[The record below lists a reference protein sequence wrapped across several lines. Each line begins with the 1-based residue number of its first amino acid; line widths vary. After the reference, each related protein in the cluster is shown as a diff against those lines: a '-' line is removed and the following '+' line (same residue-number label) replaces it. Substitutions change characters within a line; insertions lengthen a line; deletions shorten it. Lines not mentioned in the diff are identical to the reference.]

1 MKKILLILC
10 IVHCALCIQ
19 LLAQEVTGGNF
30 TGSVIDDKGEPVI
43 GAEIFWL
50 NTTIGAVTDIDGN
63 FTIPMT
69 ADSHHLVFNYLSY
82 KSDTVDITKASM
94 PLVVQMSE
102 DTKELQEVTVAARG
116 ATTIASRV
124 SALQTT
130 KITGAELC
138 KAACCN
144 LSESFETNASVDVA
158 YADAA
163 TGAKTIK
170 LLGLSGT
177 YVQLLTENTPGVRGL
192 AQNYGMEYIPGAW
205 MESIQVSKGTSSV
218 INGYEATTG
227 QINVEYLKPQTQDP
241 IALNGMV
248 STSLRAELNA
258 TGGWDINEKW
268 STGVLAHYKNES
280 MEHDTNGD
288 GFMDLPKGQQANL
301 LNRWYMKDGNYTGQY
316 LVRGL
321 YDERN
326 GGQTMQY
333 VADNNIAD
341 PYQIGIRTWRM
352 DAFMKQGYVFDE
364 AKGTSIG
371 IITSGSYHNQHNIY
385 GHRVYDG
392 VQGNFYLNAMFQ
404 TYFDETDKHK
414 ITAGLSLNYDNYN
427 EVMTLCNN
435 AQCTTNG
442 LELQRKMHNAQ
453 LVVDGK
459 EHSVL
464 DMTRDEI
471 TSGVF
476 AEYSLKVD
484 EKLSLL
490 AGVRG
495 DYSTQYGFFVTPRF
509 NVRYSPWEWWNLRG
523 SVGMGYRSPNLLSD
537 HASVLPSSRQ
547 IIIENDVLNQER
559 AVNAGASTTFYIPIV
574 GRELQ
579 ITADYYYTHFLECM
593 VVDMD
598 SDPHTVIFSNLT
610 EEGVEGGKKP
620 RSYAGNFQV
629 EASMEVLKGWTMT
642 LAYRMSDV
650 KSTINGELR
659 EKPLTNRFKA
669 LITTSYMTP
678 LKHWQFDVTAQFN
691 GGGRMPDNFYK
702 GDETLRPSWTI
713 DRGNGQ
719 YDFPWHAQLMAQVT
733 RYFRTWSIYVGGENI
748 TNFTQ
753 DTPIIGASDPYS
765 PNFDASMAWGPIHGW
780 KVYAGF
786 RWALNRK
793 EN

>member
-1 MKKILLILC
+1 MIILC
-10 IVHCALCIQ
+10 VMHCALCID
-19 LLAQEVTGGNF
+19 LKAQESTGGSLS
-30 TGSVIDDKGEPVI
+30 GSVIDENGEPVI

-50 NTTIGAVTDIDGN
+50 NSTIGAVTDIDGN

-69 ADSHHLVFNYLSY
+69 VDSHHLVFNYLSY
-82 KSDTVDITKASM
+82 KADTVDITKASM

-116 ATTIASRV
+116 ASTIASRV

-301 LNRWYMKDGNYTGQY
+301 LNRWYMKNGNYTGQY

-326 GGQTMQY
+326 GGQTMKY
-333 VADNNIAD
+333 IDENGIAD
-341 PYQIGIRTWRM
+341 PYKIGIRTWRM

-371 IITSGSYHNQHNIY
+371 IIASGSYHNQHNLY

-414 ITAGLSLNYDNYN
+414 ITAGLSLNYDNYK
-427 EVMTLCNN
+427 EGMISDKAEFILSYDNN
-435 AQCTTNG
+435 PMGDSPDAPAG
-442 LELQRKMHNAQ
+442 LPLGDYTK
-453 LVVDGK
+453 L
-459 EHSVL
+459 L
-464 DMTRDEI
+464 DMTRDEW
-471 TSGVF
+471 TPGVF

-547 IIIENDVLNQER
+547 IIIESSVLNQER
-559 AVNAGASTTFYIPIV
+559 AVNAGASTTFYIPIA

-598 SDPHTVIFSNLT
+598 SDPHAVIFSNLT
-610 EEGVEGGKKP
+610 AETSETNKKP

-702 GDETLRPSWTI
+702 SDESLRPSWTI
-713 DRGNGQ
+713 DRGHGQ

-753 DTPIIGASDPYS
+753 DTPIIGAGNPYGQ
-765 PNFDASMAWGPIHGW
+765 NFDASMAWGPIHGW

-793 EN
+793 EK

>member
-1 MKKILLILC
+1 MKKILMTLLC
-10 IVHCALCIQ
+10 IMHCALCIQ
-19 LLAQEVTGGNF
+19 LLAQEATGGNF
-30 TGSVIDDKGEPVI
+30 TGSVIDDNGEPVI

-69 ADSHHLVFNYLSY
+69 ADSHHLIFNYLSY
-82 KSDTVDITKASM
+82 KADTVDITKASM

-301 LNRWYMKDGNYTGQY
+301 LNRWYMKDGAYTGQY

-326 GGQTMQY
+326 GGQTMKF
-333 VADNNIAD
+333 VAENGITD
-341 PYQIGIRTWRM
+341 PYKIGIRTWRM

-371 IITSGSYHNQHNIY
+371 IIASGSYHNQHNIY
-385 GHRVYDG
+385 GHRIYDG

-435 AQCTTNG
+435 AQCT
-442 LELQRKMHNAQ
+442 MH
-453 LVVDGK
+453 
-459 EHSVL
+459 
-464 DMTRDEI
+464 
-471 TSGVF
+471 
-476 AEYSLKVD
+476 SL
-484 EKLSLL
+484 
-490 AGVRG
+490 
-495 DYSTQYGFFVTPRF
+495 
-509 NVRYSPWEWWNLRG
+509 
-523 SVGMGYRSPNLLSD
+523 
-537 HASVLPSSRQ
+537 
-547 IIIENDVLNQER
+547 
-559 AVNAGASTTFYIPIV
+559 
-574 GRELQ
+574 
-579 ITADYYYTHFLECM
+579 
-593 VVDMD
+593 
-598 SDPHTVIFSNLT
+598 
-610 EEGVEGGKKP
+610 
-620 RSYAGNFQV
+620 
-629 EASMEVLKGWTMT
+629 
-642 LAYRMSDV
+642 
-650 KSTINGELR
+650 
-659 EKPLTNRFKA
+659 
-669 LITTSYMTP
+669 
-678 LKHWQFDVTAQFN
+678 
-691 GGGRMPDNFYK
+691 
-702 GDETLRPSWTI
+702 
-713 DRGNGQ
+713 
-719 YDFPWHAQLMAQVT
+719 
-733 RYFRTWSIYVGGENI
+733 
-748 TNFTQ
+748 
-753 DTPIIGASDPYS
+753 
-765 PNFDASMAWGPIHGW
+765 
-780 KVYAGF
+780 
-786 RWALNRK
+786 
-793 EN
+793 

>member
-1 MKKILLILC
+1 MIILC

-19 LLAQEVTGGNF
+19 LLAQESTGGSLS
-30 TGSVIDDKGEPVI
+30 GSVIDDKGEPVI

-69 ADSHHLVFNYLSY
+69 VDSHHLVFSYLSY
-82 KSDTVDITKASM
+82 KADTIDITKATM

-116 ATTIASRV
+116 ASTIASRV

-192 AQNYGMEYIPGAW
+192 AQNFGMEYIPGAW

-326 GGQTMQY
+326 GGQTQKY
-333 VADNNIAD
+333 IRENNITD
-341 PYQIGIRTWRM
+341 PYGIGIRTWRL

-371 IITSGSYHNQHNIY
+371 IITSGSYHNQQNMY

-392 VQGNFYLNAMFQ
+392 AQGNFYLNAMFQ

-414 ITAGLSLNYDNYN
+414 ITAGLSLNYDNYY
-427 EVMTLCNN
+427 EVMTS
-435 AQCTTNG
+435 
-442 LELQRKMHNAQ
+442 
-453 LVVDGK
+453 DK
-459 EHSVL
+459 EEFKIPTMESAKKTL
-464 DMTRDEI
+464 NMTRQEW
-471 TSGVF
+471 TPGVF

-495 DYSTQYGFFVTPRF
+495 DYSTQYGFFITPRF

-547 IIIENDVLNQER
+547 IIIEHNSKLNQER
-559 AVNAGASTTFYIPIV
+559 AVNAGASTTFYIPIA

-598 SDPHTVIFSNLT
+598 SDPHAVIFSNLT
-610 EEGVEGGKKP
+610 AETSETNKKP

-629 EASMEVLKGWTMT
+629 EASMEILKGWTMT

-650 KSTINGELR
+650 KTTINGELR

-702 GDETLRPSWTI
+702 GDESLRPSWTI

-753 DTPIIGASDPYS
+753 DTPIIGASQPYS

-793 EN
+793 E

>member
-1 MKKILLILC
+1 MKKIVMIILC

-19 LLAQEVTGGNF
+19 LLAQESTGGSLS
-30 TGSVIDDKGEPVI
+30 GSVIDDNGEPVI

-69 ADSHHLVFNYLSY
+69 VDSHHLVFSYLSY

-94 PLVVQMSE
+94 PLIVQMSE

-116 ATTIASRV
+116 ASTIASRV

-192 AQNYGMEYIPGAW
+192 AQNFGMEYIPGAW

-326 GGQTMQY
+326 GGQTQKY
-333 VADNNIAD
+333 IRENNITD
-341 PYQIGIRTWRM
+341 PYGIGIRTWRL

-371 IITSGSYHNQHNIY
+371 IITSGSYHNQHNVY

-392 VQGNFYLNAMFQ
+392 AQGNFYLNAMFQ

-414 ITAGLSLNYDNYN
+414 ITAGLSLNYDNYY
-427 EVMTLCNN
+427 EVMTS
-435 AQCTTNG
+435 
-442 LELQRKMHNAQ
+442 
-453 LVVDGK
+453 DK
-459 EHSVL
+459 EEFKIPTMESAKKTL
-464 DMTRDEI
+464 NMTRQEW
-471 TSGVF
+471 TPGLF

-547 IIIENDVLNQER
+547 IIIEHNSKLNQER
-559 AVNAGASTTFYIPIV
+559 AVNAGASTTFYIPIA

-598 SDPHTVIFSNLT
+598 SDPHAVIFSNLT
-610 EEGVEGGKKP
+610 AETSETNKKP

-629 EASMEVLKGWTMT
+629 EASMEILKGWTMT

-650 KSTINGELR
+650 KTTINGELR

-702 GDETLRPSWTI
+702 GDESLRPSWTI

-753 DTPIIGASDPYS
+753 DTPIIGASQPYS

-793 EN
+793 E

>member
-10 IVHCALCIQ
+10 IVHCALCIG
-19 LLAQEVTGGNF
+19 LKAQEATGGNF
-30 TGSVIDDKGEPVI
+30 TGSVVDDKGEAVI

-50 NTTIGAVTDIDGN
+50 NTTIGAVTDIEGN

-69 ADSHHLVFNYLSY
+69 ADSHHLVFKYLSY
-82 KSDTVDITKASM
+82 KSDTVDITTTSI
-94 PLVVQMSE
+94 PLIVVMNEETQ
-102 DTKELQEVTVAARG
+102 ELQEVMVAARG
-116 ATTIASRV
+116 ASMIANRV

-192 AQNYGMEYIPGAW
+192 AQNFGMEYIPGAW

-301 LNRWYMKDGNYTGQY
+301 LNRWYMKTGNYTGQY

-326 GGQTMQY
+326 GGQTHKY
-333 VADNNIAD
+333 IAANNITD
-341 PYQIGIRTWRM
+341 PYRIGIKTWRL
-352 DAFMKQGYVFDE
+352 DAFTKQGYVFDE

-371 IITSGSYHNQHNIY
+371 IITSGSYHNQENIY
-385 GHRVYDG
+385 GHRDYMG
-392 VQGNFYLNAMFQ
+392 AQGNFYLNAMFQ

-414 ITAGLSLNYDNYN
+414 ITAGLSLNYDNYY

-435 AQCTTNG
+435 AQCT
-442 LELQRKMHNAQ
+442 MHNTQ

-464 DMTRDEI
+464 DMTRDEW
-471 TSGVF
+471 TPGVF

-547 IIIENDVLNQER
+547 IIIENSVLNQER
-559 AVNAGASTTFYIPIV
+559 AVNAGASTTFYIPIA

-598 SDPHTVIFSNLT
+598 SDPYSVIFSNLT
-610 EEGVEGGKKP
+610 AEGVEGGKKP

-702 GDETLRPSWTI
+702 GDESLRPSWTL

-753 DTPIIGASDPYS
+753 DTPIIGASEPYS

-793 EN
+793 E

>member
-1 MKKILLILC
+1 MIILC

-19 LLAQEVTGGNF
+19 LLAQESTGGSLS
-30 TGSVIDDKGEPVI
+30 GSVIDDKGEPVI

-69 ADSHHLVFNYLSY
+69 VDSHHLVFSYLSY
-82 KSDTVDITKASM
+82 KADTIDITKATM

-116 ATTIASRV
+116 ASTIASRV

-192 AQNYGMEYIPGAW
+192 AQNFGMEYIPGAW

-326 GGQTMQY
+326 GGQTQKY
-333 VADNNIAD
+333 IDENGIKD
-341 PYQIGIRTWRM
+341 PYHIGIRTWRL

-371 IITSGSYHNQHNIY
+371 IITSGSYHNQQNVY

-392 VQGNFYLNAMFQ
+392 AQGNFYLNAMFQ

-414 ITAGLSLNYDNYN
+414 ITAGLSLNYDNYY

-435 AQCTTNG
+435 AQCT
-442 LELQRKMHNAQ
+442 MHNAQ
-453 LVVDGK
+453 LIVNGT
-459 EHSVL
+459 ENSTL
-464 DMTRDEI
+464 DMTRDEW
-471 TSGVF
+471 TPGLF

-490 AGVRG
+490 AGIRG
-495 DYSTQYGFFVTPRF
+495 DYSSQYGFFVTPRF

-547 IIIENDVLNQER
+547 IIIENSVLNQER
-559 AVNAGASTTFYIPIV
+559 AVNAGASTTFYIPIA

-598 SDPHTVIFSNLT
+598 SDPHSVIFSNLT

-629 EASMEVLKGWTMT
+629 EASMEILKGWTMT

-650 KSTINGELR
+650 KTTINGELR

-702 GDETLRPSWTI
+702 GDESLRPSWTI

-753 DTPIIGASDPYS
+753 DTPIIGASQPYS

-793 EN
+793 EK

>member
-1 MKKILLILC
+1 MKKIVMIILC

-19 LLAQEVTGGNF
+19 VLAQESTGGSLS
-30 TGSVIDDKGEPVI
+30 GSVIDDNGEPVI

-69 ADSHHLVFNYLSY
+69 VDSHHLVFSYLSY

-94 PLVVQMSE
+94 PLIVQMSE

-116 ATTIASRV
+116 ASTIASRV

-192 AQNYGMEYIPGAW
+192 AQNFGMEYIPGAW

-326 GGQTMQY
+326 GGQTQKY
-333 VADNNIAD
+333 IRENNITD
-341 PYQIGIRTWRM
+341 PYGIGIRTWRL

-371 IITSGSYHNQHNIY
+371 IITSGSYHNQQNVY

-392 VQGNFYLNAMFQ
+392 AQGNFYLNAMFQ

-414 ITAGLSLNYDNYN
+414 ITAGLSLNYDNYY
-427 EVMTLCNN
+427 EVMTS
-435 AQCTTNG
+435 
-442 LELQRKMHNAQ
+442 
-453 LVVDGK
+453 DK
-459 EHSVL
+459 EEFKIPTMESAKKTL
-464 DMTRDEI
+464 NMTRQEW
-471 TSGVF
+471 TPGVF

-547 IIIENDVLNQER
+547 IIIEHNSRLNQER
-559 AVNAGASTTFYIPIV
+559 AVNAGASTTFYIPIA

-598 SDPHTVIFSNLT
+598 SDPHSVIFSNLT
-610 EEGVEGGKKP
+610 SETSETNKKP

-629 EASMEVLKGWTMT
+629 EASMEILKGWTMT

-650 KSTINGELR
+650 KTTINGELR

-702 GDETLRPSWTI
+702 GDESLRPSWTI

-753 DTPIIGASDPYS
+753 DTPIIGASQPYS

-793 EN
+793 EK

>member
-1 MKKILLILC
+1 MKKILLAILC
-10 IVHCALCIQ
+10 IACCAMCIN
-19 LLAQEVTGGNF
+19 LNAQESTGG
-30 TGSVIDDKGEPVI
+30 TLSGSVIDDKGEPVI

-69 ADSHHLVFNYLSY
+69 VDSHHLIFNYLSY
-82 KSDTVDITKASM
+82 KADTVDITKASM

-241 IALNGMV
+241 IALNGMM

-268 STGVLAHYKNES
+268 STGMLAHYKNES

-326 GGQTMQY
+326 GGQTMKY
-333 VADNNIAD
+333 TDENDIID
-341 PYQIGIRTWRM
+341 PYKIGIRTWRM

-371 IITSGSYHNQHNIY
+371 IIASGSYHNQHNIY

-427 EVMTLCNN
+427 EVMT
-435 AQCTTNG
+435 
-442 LELQRKMHNAQ
+442 
-453 LVVDGK
+453 
-459 EHSVL
+459 
-464 DMTRDEI
+464 
-471 TSGVF
+471 
-476 AEYSLKVD
+476 
-484 EKLSLL
+484 
-490 AGVRG
+490 
-495 DYSTQYGFFVTPRF
+495 
-509 NVRYSPWEWWNLRG
+509 
-523 SVGMGYRSPNLLSD
+523 SD
-537 HASVLPSSRQ
+537 RQPAVPS
-547 IIIENDVLNQER
+547 
-559 AVNAGASTTFYIPIV
+559 
-574 GRELQ
+574 
-579 ITADYYYTHFLECM
+579 
-593 VVDMD
+593 
-598 SDPHTVIFSNLT
+598 
-610 EEGVEGGKKP
+610 
-620 RSYAGNFQV
+620 
-629 EASMEVLKGWTMT
+629 
-642 LAYRMSDV
+642 
-650 KSTINGELR
+650 
-659 EKPLTNRFKA
+659 
-669 LITTSYMTP
+669 
-678 LKHWQFDVTAQFN
+678 
-691 GGGRMPDNFYK
+691 
-702 GDETLRPSWTI
+702 
-713 DRGNGQ
+713 
-719 YDFPWHAQLMAQVT
+719 
-733 RYFRTWSIYVGGENI
+733 
-748 TNFTQ
+748 
-753 DTPIIGASDPYS
+753 
-765 PNFDASMAWGPIHGW
+765 
-780 KVYAGF
+780 
-786 RWALNRK
+786 
-793 EN
+793 

>member
-1 MKKILLILC
+1 MKKALLIILC
-10 IVHCALCIQ
+10 IMHCALCID
-19 LLAQEVTGGNF
+19 LFAQESTGGNF
-30 TGSVIDDKGEPVI
+30 TGSVIDDKGEAVI

-82 KSDTVDITKASM
+82 KSDTVDITTASI

-116 ATTIASRV
+116 ASTIASRV

-301 LNRWYMKDGNYTGQY
+301 LNRWYMKDGAYTGQY

-333 VADNNIAD
+333 IADNNIAD
-341 PYQIGIRTWRM
+341 PYKIGIRTWRM

-371 IITSGSYHNQHNIY
+371 IIASGSYHNQHNIY

-435 AQCTTNG
+435 AQCTTRG
-442 LELQRKMHNAQ
+442 LEPWRKMHNAQ
-453 LVVDGK
+453 LIVNGT
-459 EHSVL
+459 ENSTL
-464 DMTRDEI
+464 DMTRDEW
-471 TSGVF
+471 TPGVF

-559 AVNAGASTTFYIPIV
+559 AVNAGASTTFYIPIA

-598 SDPHTVIFSNLT
+598 SDPYSVIFSNLT

-629 EASMEVLKGWTMT
+629 EASMEILKGWTMT

-659 EKPLTNRFKA
+659 EKPLTNRYKA

-691 GGGRMPDNFYK
+691 GGG
-702 GDETLRPSWTI
+702 
-713 DRGNGQ
+713 
-719 YDFPWHAQLMAQVT
+719 
-733 RYFRTWSIYVGGENI
+733 
-748 TNFTQ
+748 
-753 DTPIIGASDPYS
+753 
-765 PNFDASMAWGPIHGW
+765 
-780 KVYAGF
+780 
-786 RWALNRK
+786 
-793 EN
+793 

>member
-1 MKKILLILC
+1 MKKILFVILC
-10 IVHCALCIQ
+10 IVHCALCID
-19 LLAQEVTGGNF
+19 LMAQESTGG
-30 TGSVIDDKGEPVI
+30 TLSGSVVDDKGEAVI

-50 NTTIGAVTDIDGN
+50 NTSIGAVTDIDGN

-69 ADSHHLVFNYLSY
+69 IDSHHLVFNYLSY
-82 KSDTVDITKASM
+82 KADTVDITKASM
-94 PLVVQMSE
+94 PLVVVMSE

-116 ATTIASRV
+116 ASTIASRV

-280 MEHDTNGD
+280 MEHDSNGD

-301 LNRWYMKDGNYTGQY
+301 LNRWYMKDGAYTGQY

-326 GGQTMQY
+326 GGQTMKY
-333 VADNNIAD
+333 INENNIAD
-341 PYQIGIRTWRM
+341 PYKIGIKTWRM

-371 IITSGSYHNQHNIY
+371 IIASGSYHNQENIY
-385 GHRVYDG
+385 GHRDYNG
-392 VQGNFYLNAMFQ
+392 TQGNFYLNAMFQ

-427 EVMTLCNN
+427 EVMTMCNN
-435 AQCTTNG
+435 AQCT
-442 LELQRKMHNAQ
+442 MHNAQ
-453 LVVDGK
+453 LFINK
-459 EHSVL
+459 TPNNTL
-464 DMTRDEI
+464 DMTRDEW
-471 TSGVF
+471 TPGVF

-537 HASVLPSSRQ
+537 HASVLPSSRA
-547 IIIENDVLNQER
+547 IVIESDVLNQEQ
-559 AVNAGASTTFYIPIV
+559 AVNAGASTTFYIPIA

-610 EEGVEGGKKP
+610 EEGITGGKKP

-629 EASMEVLKGWTMT
+629 EATMEVLKGWTMT

-650 KSTINGELR
+650 KTTINGDLR
-659 EKPLTNRFKA
+659 EKPLTNRYKA

-702 GDETLRPSWTI
+702 GDINEEPKWLKNNPHL

-753 DTPIIGASDPYS
+753 DSPIIGASDPYGRD
-765 PNFDASMAWGPIHGW
+765 FDASMAWGPIHGW

-786 RWALNRK
+786 RWAINRNEK
-793 EN
+793 

>member
-1 MKKILLILC
+1 MIILC

-19 LLAQEVTGGNF
+19 LLAQESTGGSLS
-30 TGSVIDDKGEPVI
+30 GSVIDDKGEPVI

-69 ADSHHLVFNYLSY
+69 VDSHHLVFSYLSY
-82 KSDTVDITKASM
+82 KADTIDITKATM

-116 ATTIASRV
+116 ASTIASRV

-192 AQNYGMEYIPGAW
+192 AQNFGMEYIPGAW

-268 STGVLAHYKNES
+268 STGVLAHYKNAS

-326 GGQTMQY
+326 GGQTQKY
-333 VADNNIAD
+333 IRENNITD
-341 PYQIGIRTWRM
+341 PYSIGIRTWRL

-371 IITSGSYHNQHNIY
+371 IITSGSYHNQQNVY

-392 VQGNFYLNAMFQ
+392 AQGNFYLNAMFQ

-414 ITAGLSLNYDNYN
+414 ITAGLSLNYDNYY
-427 EVMTLCNN
+427 EVMTS
-435 AQCTTNG
+435 
-442 LELQRKMHNAQ
+442 
-453 LVVDGK
+453 DK
-459 EHSVL
+459 EEFKIPTMESAKKTL
-464 DMTRDEI
+464 NMTRQEW
-471 TSGVF
+471 TPGVF

-495 DYSTQYGFFVTPRF
+495 DYSSQYGFFVTPRF

-547 IIIENDVLNQER
+547 IIIEHNSKLNQER
-559 AVNAGASTTFYIPIV
+559 AVNAGASTTFYIPIA

-598 SDPHTVIFSNLT
+598 SDPHAVIFSNLT
-610 EEGVEGGKKP
+610 AETSETNKKP

-629 EASMEVLKGWTMT
+629 EASMEILKGWTMT

-650 KSTINGELR
+650 KTTINGELR

-702 GDETLRPSWTI
+702 GDKSLRPSWTI

-753 DTPIIGASDPYS
+753 DTPIIGASQPYS

-793 EN
+793 E

>member
-1 MKKILLILC
+1 MIILC

-19 LLAQEVTGGNF
+19 LLAQESTGGSLS
-30 TGSVIDDKGEPVI
+30 GSVIDDKGEPVI

-69 ADSHHLVFNYLSY
+69 VDSHHLVFSYLSY
-82 KSDTVDITKASM
+82 KADTIDITKATM

-116 ATTIASRV
+116 ASTIASRV

-192 AQNYGMEYIPGAW
+192 AQNFGMEYIPGAW

-326 GGQTMQY
+326 GGQTQKY
-333 VADNNIAD
+333 IAENGITD
-341 PYQIGIRTWRM
+341 PYHIGIRTWRL

-371 IITSGSYHNQHNIY
+371 IITSGSYHNQQNVY

-392 VQGNFYLNAMFQ
+392 AQGNFYLNAMFQ

-414 ITAGLSLNYDNYN
+414 ITAGLSLNYDNYY
-427 EVMTLCNN
+427 EVMTS
-435 AQCTTNG
+435 
-442 LELQRKMHNAQ
+442 
-453 LVVDGK
+453 DK
-459 EHSVL
+459 EEFKIPTMESAKKTL
-464 DMTRDEI
+464 NMTRQEW
-471 TSGVF
+471 TPGLF

-490 AGVRG
+490 AGIRG
-495 DYSTQYGFFVTPRF
+495 DYSSQYGFFVTPRF

-547 IIIENDVLNQER
+547 IIIEHNSRLNQER
-559 AVNAGASTTFYIPIV
+559 AVNAGASTTFYIPIA

-598 SDPHTVIFSNLT
+598 SDPHAVIFSNLT
-610 EEGVEGGKKP
+610 AEISETNKKP

-629 EASMEVLKGWTMT
+629 EASMEILKGWTMT

-650 KSTINGELR
+650 KTTINGELR

-702 GDETLRPSWTI
+702 GDKSLRPSWTI

-753 DTPIIGASDPYS
+753 DTPIIGASQPYS

-793 EN
+793 E

>member
-1 MKKILLILC
+1 MKKIAMIILC

-19 LLAQEVTGGNF
+19 LLAQESTGGSLS
-30 TGSVIDDKGEPVI
+30 GSVIDDKGEPVI

-69 ADSHHLVFNYLSY
+69 VDSHHLVFNYLSY
-82 KSDTVDITKASM
+82 KADTVDITKATM

-116 ATTIASRV
+116 ASTIASRV

-192 AQNYGMEYIPGAW
+192 AQNFGMEYIPGAW

-326 GGQTMQY
+326 GGQTQKY
-333 VADNNIAD
+333 IRENNITN
-341 PYQIGIRTWRM
+341 PYGIGIRTWRL

-371 IITSGSYHNQHNIY
+371 IITSGSYHNQQNVY

-392 VQGNFYLNAMFQ
+392 AQGNFYLNAMFQ

-414 ITAGLSLNYDNYN
+414 ITAGLSLNYDNYY
-427 EVMTLCNN
+427 EVMTSDKEEFRLYESMY
-435 AQCTTNG
+435 TDPT
-442 LELQRKMHNAQ
+442 
-453 LVVDGK
+453 VDGEAISNTK
-459 EHSVL
+459 KMN
-464 DMTRDEI
+464 MTRDEW
-471 TSGVF
+471 TPGVF

-547 IIIENDVLNQER
+547 IIIENNVLNQER
-559 AVNAGASTTFYIPIV
+559 AVNAGASTTFYIPIA

-598 SDPHTVIFSNLT
+598 SDPHAVIFSNLT
-610 EEGVEGGKKP
+610 AETSETNKKP

-629 EASMEVLKGWTMT
+629 EASMEILKGWTMT

-650 KSTINGELR
+650 KTTINGELR

-702 GDETLRPSWTI
+702 GDESLRPSWTI

-753 DTPIIGASDPYS
+753 DTPIIGASQPYS

-786 RWALNRK
+786 RWALNRREK
-793 EN
+793 

>member
-1 MKKILLILC
+1 MIILC

-19 LLAQEVTGGNF
+19 LLAQESTGGSLS
-30 TGSVIDDKGEPVI
+30 GSVIDDKGEPVI

-69 ADSHHLVFNYLSY
+69 VDSHHLVFSYLSY
-82 KSDTVDITKASM
+82 KADTIDITKATM

-116 ATTIASRV
+116 ASTIASRV

-192 AQNYGMEYIPGAW
+192 AQNFGMEYIPGAW

-326 GGQTMQY
+326 GGQTQKY
-333 VADNNIAD
+333 IRENNITD
-341 PYQIGIRTWRM
+341 PYGIGIRTWRL

-371 IITSGSYHNQHNIY
+371 IITSGSYHNQQNVY

-392 VQGNFYLNAMFQ
+392 AQGNFYLNAMFQ

-414 ITAGLSLNYDNYN
+414 ITAGLSLNYDNYY
-427 EVMTLCNN
+427 EVMTS
-435 AQCTTNG
+435 
-442 LELQRKMHNAQ
+442 
-453 LVVDGK
+453 DK
-459 EHSVL
+459 EEFKIPTMESAKKTL
-464 DMTRDEI
+464 NMTRQEW
-471 TSGVF
+471 TPGLF

-547 IIIENDVLNQER
+547 IIIEHNSRLNQER
-559 AVNAGASTTFYIPIV
+559 AVNAGASTTFYIPIA

-598 SDPHTVIFSNLT
+598 SDPHAVIFSNLT
-610 EEGVEGGKKP
+610 AETSETNKKP

-629 EASMEVLKGWTMT
+629 EASMEILKGWTMT

-650 KSTINGELR
+650 KTTINGELR

-702 GDETLRPSWTI
+702 GDKSLRPSWTI

-753 DTPIIGASDPYS
+753 DTPIISASQPYS
-765 PNFDASMAWGPIHGW
+765 PNFDASMAWGSIHGW

-786 RWALNRK
+786 RWALNRREK
-793 EN
+793 

>member
-1 MKKILLILC
+1 MKKIVMIILC

-19 LLAQEVTGGNF
+19 VLAQESTGGSLS
-30 TGSVIDDKGEPVI
+30 GSVIDDNGEPVI

-69 ADSHHLVFNYLSY
+69 VDSHHLVFNYLSY
-82 KSDTVDITKASM
+82 KADTVDITKATM

-116 ATTIASRV
+116 ASTIASRV

-192 AQNYGMEYIPGAW
+192 AQNFGMEYIPGAW

-326 GGQTMQY
+326 GGQTQKY
-333 VADNNIAD
+333 IRENNITD
-341 PYQIGIRTWRM
+341 PYGIGIRTWRL

-371 IITSGSYHNQHNIY
+371 IITSGSYHNQQNVY

-392 VQGNFYLNAMFQ
+392 AQGNFYLNAMFQ

-414 ITAGLSLNYDNYN
+414 ITAGLSLNYDNYY

-435 AQCTTNG
+435 AQCT
-442 LELQRKMHNAQ
+442 MHNAQ
-453 LVVDGK
+453 LIVNGT
-459 EHSVL
+459 ENSTL
-464 DMTRDEI
+464 DMTRDEW
-471 TSGVF
+471 TPGVF

-547 IIIENDVLNQER
+547 IIIENSVLNQER
-559 AVNAGASTTFYIPIV
+559 AVNAGASTTFYIPIA

-593 VVDMD
+593 VIDMD
-598 SDPHTVIFSNLT
+598 SDPHSVIFSNLT
-610 EEGVEGGKKP
+610 EEGVKGGKKP
-620 RSYAGNFQV
+620 LSYAGNFQV
-629 EASMEVLKGWTMT
+629 EASMEILKGWTMT

-650 KSTINGELR
+650 KTTINGELR

-702 GDETLRPSWTI
+702 GDESLRPSWTI

-753 DTPIIGASDPYS
+753 DTPIIGASQPYS

-786 RWALNRK
+786 RWALNRREK
-793 EN
+793 

>member
-1 MKKILLILC
+1 MKKILFSILC
-10 IVHCALCIQ
+10 IMQCAMCMN
-19 LLAQEVTGGNF
+19 LLAQESTGGTF
-30 TGSVIDDKGEPVI
+30 SGQVIDDKGESVI
-43 GAEIFWL
+43 GAEVFWL

-69 ADSHHLVFNYLSY
+69 VDSHHLVFNYLSY
-82 KSDTVDITKASM
+82 KTDTVDITKAQM
-94 PLVVQMSE
+94 PLVVVMRE
-102 DTKELQEVTVAARG
+102 DTKELQEITIAARG
-116 ATTIASRV
+116 ASTIANRV

-301 LNRWYMKDGNYTGQY
+301 LNRWYMKDGAYTGQY

-326 GGQTMQY
+326 GGQTMKHIQE
-333 VADNNIAD
+333 NNIAD
-341 PYQIGIRTWRM
+341 PYKIGIKTWRM

-371 IITSGSYHNQHNIY
+371 VIASGSYHNQANVY
-385 GHRVYDG
+385 GHRIYNG
-392 VQGNFYLNAMFQ
+392 TQGNFYLNAMFQ

-427 EVMTLCNN
+427 EVMTSDKAEFWMSPLKIGGSFYKRATQH
-435 AQCTTNG
+435 AQTD
-442 LELQRKMHNAQ
+442 K
-453 LVVDGK
+453 
-459 EHSVL
+459 L
-464 DMTRDEI
+464 DMTRDEW
-471 TSGVF
+471 TPGVF

-537 HASVLPSSRQ
+537 HASVLPSSRE
-547 IIIENDVLNQER
+547 IRIEADVLNQEQ
-559 AVNAGASTTFYIPIV
+559 AVNAGASTTFYIPIA

-598 SDPHTVIFSNLT
+598 SDPYVVTFSNLT

-629 EASMEVLKGWTMT
+629 EATMEVLKGWTMT

-650 KSTINGELR
+650 KTTINGELR
-659 EKPLTNRFKA
+659 EKPLTNRYKA

-678 LKHWQFDVTAQFN
+678 LKRWQFDVTAQFN

-702 GDETLRPSWTI
+702 GNEGLRPSWTI

-753 DTPIIGASDPYS
+753 DSPIIGVAQPYS

-786 RWALNRK
+786 RWAINRK
-793 EN
+793 EE

>member
-1 MKKILLILC
+1 
-10 IVHCALCIQ
+10 
-19 LLAQEVTGGNF
+19 
-30 TGSVIDDKGEPVI
+30 
-43 GAEIFWL
+43 
-50 NTTIGAVTDIDGN
+50 
-63 FTIPMT
+63 
-69 ADSHHLVFNYLSY
+69 
-82 KSDTVDITKASM
+82 
-94 PLVVQMSE
+94 MSE

-116 ATTIASRV
+116 ASTIASRV

-192 AQNYGMEYIPGAW
+192 AQNFGMEYIPGAW

-326 GGQTMQY
+326 GGQTQKY
-333 VADNNIAD
+333 IRENNITD
-341 PYQIGIRTWRM
+341 PYHIGIRTWRL

-371 IITSGSYHNQHNIY
+371 IITSGSYHNQQNVY

-392 VQGNFYLNAMFQ
+392 AQGNFYLNAMFQ

-414 ITAGLSLNYDNYN
+414 ITAGLSLNYDNYY
-427 EVMTLCNN
+427 EVMTS
-435 AQCTTNG
+435 
-442 LELQRKMHNAQ
+442 
-453 LVVDGK
+453 DK
-459 EHSVL
+459 EEFKIPTMESAKKTL
-464 DMTRDEI
+464 NMTRQEW
-471 TSGVF
+471 TPGVF

-547 IIIENDVLNQER
+547 IIIEN
-559 AVNAGASTTFYIPIV
+559 
-574 GRELQ
+574 
-579 ITADYYYTHFLECM
+579 
-593 VVDMD
+593 
-598 SDPHTVIFSNLT
+598 
-610 EEGVEGGKKP
+610 
-620 RSYAGNFQV
+620 
-629 EASMEVLKGWTMT
+629 
-642 LAYRMSDV
+642 
-650 KSTINGELR
+650 KS
-659 EKPLTNRFKA
+659 
-669 LITTSYMTP
+669 
-678 LKHWQFDVTAQFN
+678 
-691 GGGRMPDNFYK
+691 
-702 GDETLRPSWTI
+702 
-713 DRGNGQ
+713 
-719 YDFPWHAQLMAQVT
+719 
-733 RYFRTWSIYVGGENI
+733 
-748 TNFTQ
+748 
-753 DTPIIGASDPYS
+753 
-765 PNFDASMAWGPIHGW
+765 
-780 KVYAGF
+780 
-786 RWALNRK
+786 
-793 EN
+793 

>member
-1 MKKILLILC
+1 MIILC

-19 LLAQEVTGGNF
+19 LLAQESTGGSLS
-30 TGSVIDDKGEPVI
+30 GSVIDDKGEPVI

-69 ADSHHLVFNYLSY
+69 VDSHHLVFSYLSY
-82 KSDTVDITKASM
+82 KADTVDITKATM

-116 ATTIASRV
+116 ASTIASRV

-192 AQNYGMEYIPGAW
+192 AQNFGMEYIPGAW

-321 YDERN
+321 YDERK
-326 GGQTMQY
+326 GGQTQKY
-333 VADNNIAD
+333 IRENNITD
-341 PYQIGIRTWRM
+341 PYGIGIRTWRL

-371 IITSGSYHNQHNIY
+371 IITSGSYHNQQNMY

-392 VQGNFYLNAMFQ
+392 AQGNFYLNAMFQ

-414 ITAGLSLNYDNYN
+414 ITAGLSLNYDNYY
-427 EVMTLCNN
+427 EVMTS
-435 AQCTTNG
+435 
-442 LELQRKMHNAQ
+442 
-453 LVVDGK
+453 DK
-459 EHSVL
+459 EEFKIPTMESAKKTL
-464 DMTRDEI
+464 NMTRQEW
-471 TSGVF
+471 TPGVF

-495 DYSTQYGFFVTPRF
+495 DYSSQYGFFVTPRF

-547 IIIENDVLNQER
+547 IIIEHNSRLNQER
-559 AVNAGASTTFYIPIV
+559 AVNAGASTTFYIPIA

-598 SDPHTVIFSNLT
+598 SDPHAVIFSNLT
-610 EEGVEGGKKP
+610 AETSETNKKP

-629 EASMEVLKGWTMT
+629 EASMEILKGWTMT

-650 KSTINGELR
+650 KTTINGELR

-702 GDETLRPSWTI
+702 GDESLRPSWTI

-753 DTPIIGASDPYS
+753 DTPIIGASQPYS

-793 EN
+793 EK

>member
-1 MKKILLILC
+1 MKKIAMIILC
-10 IVHCALCIQ
+10 IMHCALCIQ
-19 LLAQEVTGGNF
+19 LLAQESTGGSLS
-30 TGSVIDDKGEPVI
+30 GSVIDDKGEPVI

-69 ADSHHLVFNYLSY
+69 VDSHHLVFSYLSY
-82 KSDTVDITKASM
+82 KADTVDITKATM

-116 ATTIASRV
+116 ASTIASRV

-192 AQNYGMEYIPGAW
+192 AQNFGMEYIPGAW

-326 GGQTMQY
+326 GGQTQKY
-333 VADNNIAD
+333 IAENGITD
-341 PYQIGIRTWRM
+341 PYHIGIRTWRL

-371 IITSGSYHNQHNIY
+371 IITSGSYHNQQNVY

-392 VQGNFYLNAMFQ
+392 AQGNFYLNAMFQ

-414 ITAGLSLNYDNYN
+414 ITAGLSLNYDNYY
-427 EVMTLCNN
+427 EVMTS
-435 AQCTTNG
+435 
-442 LELQRKMHNAQ
+442 
-453 LVVDGK
+453 DK
-459 EHSVL
+459 EEFKIPTMESAKKTL
-464 DMTRDEI
+464 NMTRQEW
-471 TSGVF
+471 TPGVF

-490 AGVRG
+490 AGIRG

-547 IIIENDVLNQER
+547 IIIEHNSRLNQER
-559 AVNAGASTTFYIPIV
+559 AVNAGASTTFYIPIA

-598 SDPHTVIFSNLT
+598 SDPHAVIFSNLT
-610 EEGVEGGKKP
+610 AETSETNKKP

-629 EASMEVLKGWTMT
+629 EASMEILKGWTMT

-650 KSTINGELR
+650 KTTINGELR

-702 GDETLRPSWTI
+702 GDESLRPSWTI

-753 DTPIIGASDPYS
+753 DTPIIGASQPYS

-793 EN
+793 E

>member
-1 MKKILLILC
+1 MIILC
-10 IVHCALCIQ
+10 IVHYALCIQ
-19 LLAQEVTGGNF
+19 LLAQESTGGSLS
-30 TGSVIDDKGEPVI
+30 GSVIDDKGEPVI

-69 ADSHHLVFNYLSY
+69 VDSHHLVFSYLSY
-82 KSDTVDITKASM
+82 KADTIDITKATM

-116 ATTIASRV
+116 ASTIASRV

-192 AQNYGMEYIPGAW
+192 AQNFGMEYIPGAW

-326 GGQTMQY
+326 GGQTQKY
-333 VADNNIAD
+333 IRENNITD
-341 PYQIGIRTWRM
+341 PYGIGIRTWRL

-371 IITSGSYHNQHNIY
+371 IITSGSYHNQQNVY

-392 VQGNFYLNAMFQ
+392 AQGNFYLNAMFQ

-414 ITAGLSLNYDNYN
+414 ITAGLSLNYDNYY
-427 EVMTLCNN
+427 EVMTS
-435 AQCTTNG
+435 
-442 LELQRKMHNAQ
+442 
-453 LVVDGK
+453 DK
-459 EHSVL
+459 EEFKIPTMESAKKTL
-464 DMTRDEI
+464 NMTRQEW
-471 TSGVF
+471 TPGLF

-490 AGVRG
+490 AGIRG
-495 DYSTQYGFFVTPRF
+495 DYSSQYGFFVTPRF

-537 HASVLPSSRQ
+537 HTSVLPSSRQ
-547 IIIENDVLNQER
+547 IIIEHNSRLNQER
-559 AVNAGASTTFYIPIV
+559 AVNAGVSTTFYIPIA

-598 SDPHTVIFSNLT
+598 SDPHAVIFSNLT
-610 EEGVEGGKKP
+610 AETSETNKKP

-629 EASMEVLKGWTMT
+629 EASMEILKGWTMT

-650 KSTINGELR
+650 KTTINGELR

-678 LKHWQFDVTAQFN
+678 LKHWQFDITAQFN

-702 GDETLRPSWTI
+702 GDKSLRPSWTI

-753 DTPIIGASDPYS
+753 DTPIIGASQPYS
-765 PNFDASMAWGPIHGW
+765 PTFDASMAWGPIHGW

-793 EN
+793 E

>member
-1 MKKILLILC
+1 MKKALLIILC
-10 IVHCALCIQ
+10 IAHCALCTHV
-19 LLAQEVTGGNF
+19 LAQESTGGSLS
-30 TGSVIDDKGEPVI
+30 GSVIDDKGEPVI

-50 NTTIGAVTDIDGN
+50 NTTIGAVTDINGN

-69 ADSHHLVFNYLSY
+69 VDSHHLVFNYLSY
-82 KSDTVDITKASM
+82 KADTVDITKASM

-177 YVQLLTENTPGVRGL
+177 YVQLLAENTPGVRGL

-301 LNRWYMKDGNYTGQY
+301 LNRWYMKDGDYTGQY

-326 GGQTMQY
+326 GGQTMKY
-333 VADNNIAD
+333 IDENNIAD
-341 PYQIGIRTWRM
+341 PYQIGIKTWRM
-352 DAFMKQGYVFDE
+352 DAFTKHGYVFDE
-364 AKGTSIG
+364 TKGTSIG
-371 IITSGSYHNQHNIY
+371 IIASGSYHNQHNVY

-427 EVMTLCNN
+427 EVMTMCNN
-435 AQCTTNG
+435 AQCT
-442 LELQRKMHNAQ
+442 MHNAQ
-453 LVVDGK
+453 LIVNGT
-459 EHSVL
+459 ENSTL
-464 DMTRDEI
+464 DMTRDEW
-471 TSGVF
+471 TPGVF

-559 AVNAGASTTFYIPIV
+559 AVNAGASTTFYIPIA

-598 SDPHTVIFSNLT
+598 SDPYSVIFSNLT

-702 GDETLRPSWTI
+702 GVESLRPSWTLNR
-713 DRGNGQ
+713 DNGR

-753 DTPIIGASDPYS
+753 DTPIIGAGNPYDQ
-765 PNFDASMAWGPIHGW
+765 NFDASMAWGPIHGW

-793 EN
+793 EK

>member
-1 MKKILLILC
+1 MKKILSILC
-10 IVHCALCIQ
+10 MMCCALCIGF
-19 LLAQEVTGGNF
+19 AQESTGGNF
-30 TGSVIDDKGEPVI
+30 TGSVVDDKGEAVI

-82 KSDTVDITKASM
+82 KSDTIDITTASI
-94 PLVVQMSE
+94 PLVVVMSE

-116 ATTIASRV
+116 ASTIASRV

-192 AQNYGMEYIPGAW
+192 AQNFGMEYIPGAW

-280 MEHDTNGD
+280 MEHDSNGD

-301 LNRWYMKDGNYTGQY
+301 LNRWYMKDGAYTGQY

-326 GGQTMQY
+326 GGQTHKY
-333 VADNNIAD
+333 IAANNIAD
-341 PYQIGIRTWRM
+341 PYRIGIKTWRL
-352 DAFMKQGYVFDE
+352 DAFTKQGYVFDE

-371 IITSGSYHNQHNIY
+371 IIASGSYHNQENIY
-385 GHRVYDG
+385 GHRDYMG
-392 VQGNFYLNAMFQ
+392 TQGNFYLNAMFQ

-414 ITAGLSLNYDNYN
+414 ITAGLSLNYDNYY
-427 EVMTLCNN
+427 EVMTSDKAEFLIPTVESPKKTLN
-435 AQCTTNG
+435 
-442 LELQRKMHNAQ
+442 
-453 LVVDGK
+453 
-459 EHSVL
+459 
-464 DMTRDEI
+464 MTRHEF
-471 TSGVF
+471 TPGVF
-476 AEYSLKVD
+476 AEYSLKFD

-547 IIIENDVLNQER
+547 IIIEHNSKLQQER
-559 AVNAGASTTFYIPIV
+559 AVNAGASTTFYIPIA

-598 SDPHTVIFSNLT
+598 SDPYSVIFSNLT

-650 KSTINGELR
+650 KTTINGELR

-702 GDETLRPSWTI
+702 GDEALRPSWTI

-753 DTPIIGASDPYS
+753 DTPIIGASEPYS

-793 EN
+793 E

>member
-1 MKKILLILC
+1 MIILC

-19 LLAQEVTGGNF
+19 VLAQESTGGSLS
-30 TGSVIDDKGEPVI
+30 GSVIDDKGEPVI

-69 ADSHHLVFNYLSY
+69 VDSHHLIFNYLSY
-82 KSDTVDITKASM
+82 KADTVDITKASM
-94 PLVVQMSE
+94 PLIVQMSE

-116 ATTIASRV
+116 ASTIASRV

-326 GGQTMQY
+326 GGQTQKY
-333 VADNNIAD
+333 IRENNITD
-341 PYQIGIRTWRM
+341 PYGIGIRTWRL

-371 IITSGSYHNQHNIY
+371 IITSGSYHNQQNVY

-392 VQGNFYLNAMFQ
+392 AQGNFYLNAMFQ

-414 ITAGLSLNYDNYN
+414 ITAGLSLNYDNYY
-427 EVMTLCNN
+427 EVMTSDKEEFRLYESMY
-435 AQCTTNG
+435 TDPT
-442 LELQRKMHNAQ
+442 
-453 LVVDGK
+453 VDGEAISNTK
-459 EHSVL
+459 KMN
-464 DMTRDEI
+464 MTRDEW
-471 TSGVF
+471 TPGVF

-547 IIIENDVLNQER
+547 IIIENNVLNQER
-559 AVNAGASTTFYIPIV
+559 AVNAGASTTFYIPIA

-598 SDPHTVIFSNLT
+598 SDPHAVIFSNLT
-610 EEGVEGGKKP
+610 AETSETNKKP

-629 EASMEVLKGWTMT
+629 EASMEILKGWTMT

-650 KSTINGELR
+650 KTTINGELR

-702 GDETLRPSWTI
+702 GDESLRPSWTI

-753 DTPIIGASDPYS
+753 DTPIIGASQPYS

-786 RWALNRK
+786 RWALNRREK
-793 EN
+793 

>member
-1 MKKILLILC
+1 MIILC

-19 LLAQEVTGGNF
+19 LLAQESTGGSLS
-30 TGSVIDDKGEPVI
+30 GSVIDDKGEPVI

-69 ADSHHLVFNYLSY
+69 VDSHHLVFSYLSY
-82 KSDTVDITKASM
+82 KADTVDITKATM

-116 ATTIASRV
+116 ASTIASRV

-192 AQNYGMEYIPGAW
+192 AQNFGMEYIPGAW

-326 GGQTMQY
+326 GGQTQKY
-333 VADNNIAD
+333 IRENNITD
-341 PYQIGIRTWRM
+341 PYGIGIRTWRL

-371 IITSGSYHNQHNIY
+371 IITSGSYHNQQNVY

-392 VQGNFYLNAMFQ
+392 AQGNFYLNAMFQ

-414 ITAGLSLNYDNYN
+414 ITAGLSLNYDNYY
-427 EVMTLCNN
+427 EVMTS
-435 AQCTTNG
+435 
-442 LELQRKMHNAQ
+442 
-453 LVVDGK
+453 DK
-459 EHSVL
+459 EEFKIPTMESAKKTL
-464 DMTRDEI
+464 NMTRQEW
-471 TSGVF
+471 TPGLF

-495 DYSTQYGFFVTPRF
+495 DYSSQYGFFVTPRF

-547 IIIENDVLNQER
+547 IIIEHNSRLNQER
-559 AVNAGASTTFYIPIV
+559 AVNAGASTTFYIPIA

-598 SDPHTVIFSNLT
+598 SDPHSVIFSNLT
-610 EEGVEGGKKP
+610 AETSETNKKP

-629 EASMEVLKGWTMT
+629 EASMEILKGWTMT

-650 KSTINGELR
+650 KTTINGELR

-702 GDETLRPSWTI
+702 GDESLRPSWTI

-753 DTPIIGASDPYS
+753 DTPIIGASQPYS

-793 EN
+793 EK

>member
-1 MKKILLILC
+1 MIILC

-19 LLAQEVTGGNF
+19 VLAQESTGGSLS
-30 TGSVIDDKGEPVI
+30 GSVIDDNGEPVI

-69 ADSHHLVFNYLSY
+69 VDSHHLVFSYLSY
-82 KSDTVDITKASM
+82 KADTIDITKATM

-116 ATTIASRV
+116 ASTIASRV

-192 AQNYGMEYIPGAW
+192 AQNFGMEYIPGAW

-326 GGQTMQY
+326 GGQTQKY
-333 VADNNIAD
+333 IRENNITD
-341 PYQIGIRTWRM
+341 PYGIGIRTWRL

-371 IITSGSYHNQHNIY
+371 IITSGSYHNQHNVY

-392 VQGNFYLNAMFQ
+392 AQGNFYLNAMFQ

-414 ITAGLSLNYDNYN
+414 ITAGLSLNYDNYY
-427 EVMTLCNN
+427 EVMTS
-435 AQCTTNG
+435 
-442 LELQRKMHNAQ
+442 
-453 LVVDGK
+453 DK
-459 EHSVL
+459 EEFKIPTMESAKKTL
-464 DMTRDEI
+464 NMTRQEW
-471 TSGVF
+471 TPGLF

-495 DYSTQYGFFVTPRF
+495 DYSSQYGFFVTPRF

-547 IIIENDVLNQER
+547 IIIEHNSRLNQER
-559 AVNAGASTTFYIPIV
+559 AVNAGASTTFYIPIA

-598 SDPHTVIFSNLT
+598 SDPHAVIFSNLT
-610 EEGVEGGKKP
+610 AETSETNKKP

-629 EASMEVLKGWTMT
+629 EASMEILKGWTMT

-650 KSTINGELR
+650 KTTINGELR

-702 GDETLRPSWTI
+702 GDESLRPSWTI

-753 DTPIIGASDPYS
+753 DTPIIGASQPYS

-793 EN
+793 E

>member
-1 MKKILLILC
+1 MIILC
-10 IVHCALCIQ
+10 IVHCALYIG
-19 LLAQEVTGGNF
+19 LKAQESTGGSLS
-30 TGSVIDDKGEPVI
+30 GSVIDDKGEPVI

-69 ADSHHLVFNYLSY
+69 VDSHHLVFNYLSY
-82 KSDTVDITKASM
+82 KADTVDITKASM

-116 ATTIASRV
+116 ASTIASRV

-301 LNRWYMKDGNYTGQY
+301 LNRWYMKDGAYTGQY

-321 YDERN
+321 YDERI

-333 VADNNIAD
+333 IVDNNITD
-341 PYQIGIRTWRM
+341 FYKTYRIGIRTWRM

-371 IITSGSYHNQHNIY
+371 IIASGSYHNQHNMY

-427 EVMTLCNN
+427 EVMTSDKDEFSTLNS
-435 AQCTTNG
+435 
-442 LELQRKMHNAQ
+442 Q
-453 LVVDGK
+453 L
-459 EHSVL
+459 STL
-464 DMTRDEI
+464 DMTRDEW
-471 TSGVF
+471 TPGVF

-598 SDPHTVIFSNLT
+598 SDPYSVIFSNLT

-659 EKPLTNRFKA
+659 EKPLTNRYKA

-678 LKHWQFDVTAQFN
+678 LKHWQFDLTAQFN

-702 GDETLRPSWTI
+702 GDESLRPSWTI

-753 DTPIIGASDPYS
+753 DTPIIGASDPS
-765 PNFDASMAWGPIHGW
+765 GQNFDASMAWGPIHGW

-786 RWALNRK
+786 RWAINRN
-793 EN
+793 EE

>member
-1 MKKILLILC
+1 MKKILFVILC
-10 IVHCALCIQ
+10 IVHCALCID
-19 LLAQEVTGGNF
+19 LMAQESTGG
-30 TGSVIDDKGEPVI
+30 TLSGSVVDDKGEAVI

-50 NTTIGAVTDIDGN
+50 NTSIGAVTDIDGN

-69 ADSHHLVFNYLSY
+69 IDSHHLVFNYLSY
-82 KSDTVDITKASM
+82 KADTVDITKASM
-94 PLVVQMSE
+94 PLVVVMSE

-116 ATTIASRV
+116 ASTIASRV

-177 YVQLLTENTPGVRGL
+177 YVQLLTENTPGVRGV

-333 VADNNIAD
+333 IADNNIAD
-341 PYQIGIRTWRM
+341 PYKIGIRTWRM

-371 IITSGSYHNQHNIY
+371 IIASGSYHNQHNVY

-427 EVMTLCNN
+427 EVMTMCNN
-435 AQCTTNG
+435 AQCT
-442 LELQRKMHNAQ
+442 MHNAQ
-453 LVVDGK
+453 LIVNGT
-459 EHSVL
+459 ENSTL
-464 DMTRDEI
+464 DMTRDEW
-471 TSGVF
+471 TPGVF

-559 AVNAGASTTFYIPIV
+559 AVNAGASTTFYIPIA

-598 SDPHTVIFSNLT
+598 SDPYSVIFSNLT

-659 EKPLTNRFKA
+659 EKPLTNRYKA

-702 GDETLRPSWTI
+702 GDINEEPKWLKNNPHL

-753 DTPIIGASDPYS
+753 DSPIIGASDPYGRD
-765 PNFDASMAWGPIHGW
+765 FDASMAWGPIHGW

-786 RWALNRK
+786 RWAINRNEK
-793 EN
+793 

>member
-1 MKKILLILC
+1 MIILC

-19 LLAQEVTGGNF
+19 VLAQESTGGSLS
-30 TGSVIDDKGEPVI
+30 GSVIDDNGEPVI

-69 ADSHHLVFNYLSY
+69 VDSHHLVFSYLSY

-94 PLVVQMSE
+94 PLIVQMSE

-116 ATTIASRV
+116 ASTIASRV

-192 AQNYGMEYIPGAW
+192 AQNFGMEYIPGAW

-326 GGQTMQY
+326 GGQTQKY
-333 VADNNIAD
+333 IRENNITD
-341 PYQIGIRTWRM
+341 PYGIGIRTWRL

-371 IITSGSYHNQHNIY
+371 IITSGSYHNQQSVY

-392 VQGNFYLNAMFQ
+392 AQGNFYLNAMFQ

-414 ITAGLSLNYDNYN
+414 ITAGLSLNYDNYY
-427 EVMTLCNN
+427 EVMTS
-435 AQCTTNG
+435 
-442 LELQRKMHNAQ
+442 
-453 LVVDGK
+453 DK
-459 EHSVL
+459 EEFKIPTMESAKKTL
-464 DMTRDEI
+464 NMTRQEW
-471 TSGVF
+471 TPGLF

-547 IIIENDVLNQER
+547 IIIEHNSRLNQER
-559 AVNAGASTTFYIPIV
+559 AVNAGASTTFYIPIA

-598 SDPHTVIFSNLT
+598 SDPHAVIFSNLT
-610 EEGVEGGKKP
+610 AETSETNKKP

-629 EASMEVLKGWTMT
+629 EASMEILKGWTMT

-650 KSTINGELR
+650 KTTINGELR

-702 GDETLRPSWTI
+702 GDESLRPSWTI

-753 DTPIIGASDPYS
+753 DTPIIGASQPYS

-793 EN
+793 EK

>member
-1 MKKILLILC
+1 MIILC

-19 LLAQEVTGGNF
+19 LLAQESTGGSLS
-30 TGSVIDDKGEPVI
+30 GSVIDDKGEPVI

-69 ADSHHLVFNYLSY
+69 VDSHHLVFSYLSY
-82 KSDTVDITKASM
+82 KADTIDITKATM

-116 ATTIASRV
+116 ASTIASRV

-192 AQNYGMEYIPGAW
+192 AQNFGMEYIPGAW

-326 GGQTMQY
+326 GGQTQKY
-333 VADNNIAD
+333 IRENNITD
-341 PYQIGIRTWRM
+341 PYGIGIRTWRL

-371 IITSGSYHNQHNIY
+371 IITSGSYHNQQNMY

-392 VQGNFYLNAMFQ
+392 AQGNFYLNAMFQ

-414 ITAGLSLNYDNYN
+414 ITAGLSLNYDNYY
-427 EVMTLCNN
+427 EVMTS
-435 AQCTTNG
+435 
-442 LELQRKMHNAQ
+442 
-453 LVVDGK
+453 DK
-459 EHSVL
+459 EEFKIPTMESAKKTL
-464 DMTRDEI
+464 NMTRQEW
-471 TSGVF
+471 TPGVF

-495 DYSTQYGFFVTPRF
+495 DYSSQYGFFVTPRF

-547 IIIENDVLNQER
+547 IIIEHNSRLNQER
-559 AVNAGASTTFYIPIV
+559 AVNAGASTTFYIPIA

-598 SDPHTVIFSNLT
+598 SDPHAVIFSNLT
-610 EEGVEGGKKP
+610 AETSETNKKP

-629 EASMEVLKGWTMT
+629 EASMEILKGWTMT

-650 KSTINGELR
+650 KTTINGELR

-702 GDETLRPSWTI
+702 GDESLRPSWTI

-753 DTPIIGASDPYS
+753 DTPIIGASQPYS

-786 RWALNRK
+786 RWALNRREK
-793 EN
+793 

>member
-1 MKKILLILC
+1 MIILC

-19 LLAQEVTGGNF
+19 LLAQESTGGSLS
-30 TGSVIDDKGEPVI
+30 GSVIDDKGEPVI

-69 ADSHHLVFNYLSY
+69 VDSHHLVFSYLSY
-82 KSDTVDITKASM
+82 KADTIDITKATM

-116 ATTIASRV
+116 ASTIASRV

-192 AQNYGMEYIPGAW
+192 AQNFGMEYIPGAW

-326 GGQTMQY
+326 GGQTQKY
-333 VADNNIAD
+333 IRENNITD
-341 PYQIGIRTWRM
+341 PYGIGIRTWRL

-371 IITSGSYHNQHNIY
+371 IITSGSYHNQQNVY

-392 VQGNFYLNAMFQ
+392 AQGNFYLNAMFQ

-414 ITAGLSLNYDNYN
+414 ITAGLSLNYDNYY
-427 EVMTLCNN
+427 EVMTS
-435 AQCTTNG
+435 
-442 LELQRKMHNAQ
+442 
-453 LVVDGK
+453 DK
-459 EHSVL
+459 EEFKIPTMESAKKTL
-464 DMTRDEI
+464 NMTRQEW
-471 TSGVF
+471 TPGLF

-547 IIIENDVLNQER
+547 IIIEHNSRLNQER
-559 AVNAGASTTFYIPIV
+559 AVNAGASTTFYIPIA

-598 SDPHTVIFSNLT
+598 SDPHAVIFSNLT
-610 EEGVEGGKKP
+610 AETSETNKKP

-629 EASMEVLKGWTMT
+629 EASMEILKGWTMT

-650 KSTINGELR
+650 KTTINGELR

-702 GDETLRPSWTI
+702 GDESLRPSWTI

-753 DTPIIGASDPYS
+753 DTPIIGASQPYS

-793 EN
+793 E

>member
-1 MKKILLILC
+1 MKKIVMIILC
-10 IVHCALCIQ
+10 IMHCALCIQ
-19 LLAQEVTGGNF
+19 VLAQESTGGSLS
-30 TGSVIDDKGEPVI
+30 GSVIDDNGEPVI

-69 ADSHHLVFNYLSY
+69 VDSHHLVFSYLSY

-94 PLVVQMSE
+94 PLIVQMSE

-116 ATTIASRV
+116 ASTIASRV

-192 AQNYGMEYIPGAW
+192 AQNFGMEYIPGAW

-326 GGQTMQY
+326 GGQTQKY
-333 VADNNIAD
+333 IRENNITD
-341 PYQIGIRTWRM
+341 PYGIGIRTWRL

-371 IITSGSYHNQHNIY
+371 IITSGSYHNQQNVY

-392 VQGNFYLNAMFQ
+392 AQGNFYLNAMFQ

-414 ITAGLSLNYDNYN
+414 ITAGLSLNYDNYY
-427 EVMTLCNN
+427 EVMTS
-435 AQCTTNG
+435 
-442 LELQRKMHNAQ
+442 
-453 LVVDGK
+453 DK
-459 EHSVL
+459 EEFKIPTMESAKKTL
-464 DMTRDEI
+464 NMTRQEW
-471 TSGVF
+471 TPGVF

-547 IIIENDVLNQER
+547 IIIENSILNQER
-559 AVNAGASTTFYIPIV
+559 AVNAGVSTTFYIPIA

-598 SDPHTVIFSNLT
+598 SDPHAVIFSNLT

-629 EASMEVLKGWTMT
+629 EASMEILKGWTMT

-650 KSTINGELR
+650 KTTINGELR

-702 GDETLRPSWTI
+702 GDESLRPSWTI

-753 DTPIIGASDPYS
+753 DTPIIGASQPYS

-793 EN
+793 DK